1 MKDIDDITVY
11 KYMFLKY
18 LCKKLNLNEIEKEI
32 SKNRIIPY
40 QNRLQ
45 NESLKYFT
53 LLNEG
58 NFETFTDDEKKKFYK
73 LINDNDSEQES
84 ENFIEKTYKK
94 FFFSDITQ
102 QYSYYGKIS
111 NEYMAPSDA
120 IVLGICYEKYG
131 KEKSS
136 KDIEISEMFLCDL
149 INKIQFSLAPSK
161 NMKIAIIKYDELAIN
176 RPSVYLK

>member
-1 MKDIDDITVY
+1 
-11 KYMFLKY
+11 
-18 LCKKLNLNEIEKEI
+18 
-32 SKNRIIPY
+32 
-40 QNRLQ
+40 
-45 NESLKYFT
+45 
-53 LLNEG
+53 
-58 NFETFTDDEKKKFYK
+58 
-73 LINDNDSEQES
+73 
-84 ENFIEKTYKK
+84 
-94 FFFSDITQ
+94 
-102 QYSYYGKIS
+102 
-111 NEYMAPSDA
+111 MAPSDA